1 MSHILAHAG
10 RLLKFGSYMSAI
22 PQSNPASPSREALIH
37 QLYEA
42 AELEHNLMCTY
53 LYAAFSLKQGVEEG
67 LSPVEADATARWRR
81 AILQVAIE
89 EMGHLTAVWNITAA
103 LGGSPRFGRM
113 NFPLDPGGLP
123 ANIVV
128 RLAPFNEA
136 VLQHFIHLE
145 RPKGS
150 SEPDGDGFAPDF
162 TFTRGIAAPRL
173 TPMPIDYET
182 VGAFYDN
189 LSQNVRD
196 FVARV
201 GEKQA
206 FCGDRN
212 LQISRKEIDFQ
223 GCDPV
228 ICSITALKAFDAI
241 VTQGEGASEANPDS
255 HYCRFIEIR
264 DELQRLRH
272 ANPAFA
278 PAYPAAVNP
287 VLRKPVRQGHRV
299 WLEHEEAAS
308 TVDLANT
315 AYMLML
321 RFISHSYLLPRP
333 HPAKALCVDLALGLM
348 RAMAPL
354 AERAARL
361 PAGPSNPECNAGMS
375 FTALR
380 DAAPLPPGVSAGKFF
395 TERLRELSAG
405 AGQLARGGDARVAQ
419 AAKII
424 SDLTQRAENRFVA
437 IDAEGPVLLAARGGA
452 PNPAPAPAAPPAL
465 PAAAGAATIEPGNV
479 APTPRTVDGVDY
491 IEGRDLTLIYEGK
504 KCIHSRFCVTWGPKV
519 FIANVKGPWI
529 YPDAMSTDAL
539 TEIAHVCVSGAIRY
553 RRKDGRPDE
562 GPPPV
567 NLISVRESGPYAIR
581 ADIRLEGAPPSNY
594 RFTLCRCG
602 ASKNKP
608 FCDGSHNEVK
618 FSASGEP
625 PTGKADMLPVRDGPL
640 EIVPLTDGPLQVR
653 GNMEIISGTG
663 RVVGRL
669 ETARLCRCGGSGT
682 KPFCDGT
689 HAKIGFKS

>member
-1 MSHILAHAG
+1 
-10 RLLKFGSYMSAI
+10 MSAI
-22 PQSNPASPSREALIH
+22 PQMNPSGPSREALIH

-53 LYAAFSLKQGVEEG
+53 LYAAFSLRQGAEEG
-67 LSPVEADATARWRR
+67 LSPAEADATARWRR
-81 AILQVAIE
+81 EILQVAIE

-150 SEPDGDGFAPDF
+150 TEADGDGFAPDF
-162 TFTRGIAAPRL
+162 TFTRAVAAPRL

-182 VGAFYDN
+182 VGAFYEN

-201 GEKQA
+201 GEKEA

-228 ICSITALKAFDAI
+228 ICSITALRAFDAI

-255 HYCRFIEIR
+255 HYCRFIAIR
-264 DELQRLRH
+264 EELQKLKA
-272 ANPAFA
+272 ANPAFE

-287 VLRKPVRQGHRV
+287 VLRKPVRQGPRV
-299 WLEHEEAAS
+299 WLENEAAAG

-321 RFISHSYLLPRP
+321 RLISHSYLVPRP
-333 HPAKALCVDLALGLM
+333 HPTKALCIDLALGLM

-361 PAGPSNPECNAGMS
+361 PAGPANAGCNAGMS

-395 TERLRELSAG
+395 IERLRELSAG
-405 AGQLARGGDARVAQ
+405 VAQ
-419 AAKII
+419 AARSGDVRVTQAGKII
-424 SDLTQRAENRFVA
+424 GELTRRAEHHFA
-437 IDAEGPVLLAARGGA
+437 DMEEELPLTSSPA
-452 PNPAPAPAAPPAL
+452 PKPAPAQPAPLAGRAVS
-465 PAAAGAATIEPGNV
+465 AAIEPGNV
-479 APTPRTVDGVDY
+479 APTPRSEAGIDY
-491 IEGRDLTLIYEGK
+491 IEGRDLTLIYEGR

-529 YPDAMSTDAL
+529 NPDAMSTEAL

-553 RRKDGRPDE
+553 RRKDGQPDE
-562 GPPPV
+562 AAPPV
-567 NLISVRESGPYAIR
+567 NLVSVREGGPYAVR
-581 ADIRLEGAPPSNY
+581 ADIRLEGAPPANY

-608 FCDGSHNEVK
+608 FCDGSHHEVN

-625 PTGKADMLPVRDGPL
+625 PTGKADMLPARDGPL
-640 EIVPLTDGPLQVR
+640 DIVPLTDGPLQVR

-663 RVVGRL
+663 RVVARL
-669 ETARLCRCGGSGT
+669 ESARLCRCGGSGT

>member
-1 MSHILAHAG
+1 MN
-10 RLLKFGSYMSAI
+10 AI
-22 PQSNPASPSREALIH
+22 TPLTTISREALVH

-53 LYAAFSLKQGVEEG
+53 LYAAFSLKSGVEEG
-67 LSPVEADATARWRR
+67 LSAVEADATARWRR
-81 AILQVAIE
+81 VMLQVAIE

-123 ANIVV
+123 ASVVV

-136 VLQHFIHLE
+136 VLQHFIFLE
-145 RPKGS
+145 RPKHS
-150 SEPDGDGFAPDF
+150 PEPDGEGFAPDF
-162 TFTRGIAAPRL
+162 TFTRGVPAPRL

-182 VGAFYDN
+182 VGAFYEN
-189 LSQNVRD
+189 LADNVRA

-228 ICSITALKAFDAI
+228 ICSITALQAFDAI
-241 VTQGEGASEANPDS
+241 VSQGEGATEANPDS
-255 HYCRFIEIR
+255 HYCRFKVIR
-264 DELQRLRH
+264 EELAALKQ
-272 ANPAFA
+272 ANPAFE
-278 PAYPAAVNP
+278 PAYPAACNP
-287 VLRKPVRQGHRV
+287 VLRKPVRQGLRV
-299 WLEHEEAAS
+299 WIEDDQAAR

-321 RFISHSYLLPRP
+321 RLISHSYLVPRP
-333 HPAKALCVDLALGLM
+333 HPAKALCIDLALGLM
-348 RAMAPL
+348 RAMSPL

-361 PAGPSNPECNAGMS
+361 PAGPSNPGCNAGMS

-380 DAAPLPPGVSAGKFF
+380 DSAPLPPGASADRFF
-395 TERLRELSAG
+395 VERLRELAD
-405 AGQLARGGDARVAQ
+405 AVADLARNEDARVAKS
-419 AAKII
+419 AKIVAE
-424 SDLTQRAENRFVA
+424 LAQRAATRFASIETDEPAVFSA
-437 IDAEGPVLLAARGGA
+437 QRAAARPVLVL
-452 PNPAPAPAAPPAL
+452 PAPVAAT
-465 PAAAGAATIEPGNV
+465 AAAVIEPGNV

-504 KCIHSRFCVTWGPKV
+504 KCIHSRFCVTWGPQV

-529 YPDAMSTDAL
+529 NPDAISTEAL

-553 RRKDGRPDE
+553 KRKDGHADE
-562 GPPPV
+562 QAPPV
-567 NLISVRESGPYAIR
+567 NLISVREGGPYAIK
-581 ADIRLEGAPPSNY
+581 ADIRLEGSPAGST

-608 FCDGSHNEVK
+608 FCDGSHHDVN
-618 FSASGEP
+618 FAASGEP

-640 EIVPLTDGPLQVR
+640 EVTPTVDGPLLVR

-663 RVVGRL
+663 RVVARL
-669 ETARLCRCGGSGT
+669 ESARLCRCGGSSN

-689 HAKIGFKS
+689 HEKIGFRS

>member
-1 MSHILAHAG
+1 MNATTPLP
-10 RLLKFGSYMSAI
+10 AI
-22 PQSNPASPSREALIH
+22 SREALVH

-53 LYAAFSLKQGVEEG
+53 LYAAFSLRSGTAEG
-67 LSPVEADATARWRR
+67 LTAAEADATARWRR
-81 AILQVAIE
+81 EILKVAIE

-103 LGGSPRFGRM
+103 LGASPRFGRM

-123 ANIVV
+123 ANVVV
-128 RLAPFNEA
+128 RLAPFSES
-136 VLQHFIHLE
+136 VLQHFIYLE
-145 RPKGS
+145 RPNCS
-150 SEPDGDGFAPDF
+150 SEPDGDGFAPEF
-162 TFTRGIAAPRL
+162 RFTRGDARPRV

-182 VGAFYDN
+182 VGSFYETLSRN
-189 LSQNVRD
+189 LTA

-201 GEKQA
+201 GEKEA

-212 LQISRKEIDFQ
+212 LQMSRKEIDFQ

-241 VTQGEGASEANPDS
+241 VSQGEGAATENEDS
-255 HYCRFIEIR
+255 HYQRFIAIR
-264 DELQRLRH
+264 EEFKALRA
-272 ANPAFA
+272 ANPAFQ

-287 VLRKPVRQGHRV
+287 VLRRPVRLGARV
-299 WLEHEEAAS
+299 WLENEETAA

-321 RFISHSYLLPRP
+321 RLISHSYLLPRP
-333 HPAKALCVDLALGLM
+333 HPAKALCVDLGLGLM

-361 PAGPSNPECNAGMS
+361 PAGPSNPDCNGGMS

-395 TERLRELSAG
+395 LERLGELTAG
-405 AGQLARGGDARVAQ
+405 AKSLAANGDARVGQ
-419 AAKII
+419 AAKILG
-424 SDLTQRAENRFVA
+424 DLEQRAGRTFANIEQ
-437 IDAEGPVLLAARGGA
+437 DSPVLGA
-452 PNPAPAPAAPPAL
+452 SVPVAAPPTVTAPAS
-465 PAAAGAATIEPGNV
+465 PAAVGVAGIEPGNV

-529 YPDAMSTDAL
+529 NPDAMSTEAL

-553 RRKDGRPDE
+553 RRKDGKPDE
-562 GPPPV
+562 AAPPV
-567 NLISVRESGPYAIR
+567 NLISVREGGPYAVR
-581 ADIRLEGAPPSNY
+581 ADIRLDGAPATNY
-594 RFTLCRCG
+594 RLTLCRCG

-608 FCDGSHNEVK
+608 FCDGSHHEVN
-618 FSASGEP
+618 FAASGEP

-640 EIVPLTDGPLQVR
+640 AIDPLPDGPLQVR

-663 RVVGRL
+663 RVVARV
-669 ETARLCRCGGSGT
+669 ESARLCRCGASNT
-682 KPFCDGT
+682 KPFCDGS
-689 HAKIGFKS
+689 HARIGFRS

>member
-1 MSHILAHAG
+1 M
-10 RLLKFGSYMSAI
+10 
-22 PQSNPASPSREALIH
+22 NPPSPSREALIH

-67 LSPVEADATARWRR
+67 LSAAEADATARWRR
-81 AILQVAIE
+81 AMLQVAIE

-103 LGGSPRFGRM
+103 LGGSPRFGRL

-123 ANIVV
+123 ASVVV

-136 VLQHFIHLE
+136 VLQHFIFLE
-145 RPKGS
+145 RPKDS
-150 SEPDGDGFAPDF
+150 AEPDGAGFAPDF
-162 TFTRGIAAPRL
+162 TFSRGVTAPRL

-182 VGAFYDN
+182 VGAFYEN
-189 LSQNVRD
+189 LAHNLQQ
-196 FVARV
+196 FVGRV
-201 GEKQA
+201 GEKET

-264 DELQRLRH
+264 NELAALKQ

-287 VLRKPVRQGHRV
+287 VLRKPVRPGHRV
-299 WLEHEEAAS
+299 WIEDEDAAK

-321 RFISHSYLLPRP
+321 RLISHSYLVPRP
-333 HPAKALCVDLALGLM
+333 HPVKALCIDLALGLM
-348 RAMAPL
+348 RAMTPL

-361 PAGPSNPECNAGMS
+361 PAGPTNPDCNAGMS

-380 DAAPLPPGVSAGKFF
+380 DSAPLPPGTSAGKFF
-395 TERLRELSAG
+395 VERLRELSA
-405 AGQLARGGDARVAQ
+405 AVSALAAGGDARVAQ
-419 AAKII
+419 AAKVIG
-424 SDLTQRAENRFVA
+424 DLTRRAETRFNEV
-437 IDAEGPVLLAARGGA
+437 DVPVLLAAPSAAA
-452 PNPAPAPAAPPAL
+452 PQPAPPAPAAAQPAQ
-465 PAAAGAATIEPGNV
+465 GAAVIEPGNV
-479 APTPRTVDGVDY
+479 APTPRSENGVDT

-519 FIANVKGPWI
+519 FLANVKGPWI
-529 YPDAMSTDAL
+529 NPDAMSTEAL

-553 RRKDGRPDE
+553 KRKDGQPDE
-562 GPPPV
+562 QAPPV
-567 NLISVRESGPYAIR
+567 NLISVREGGPYAIR
-581 ADIRLEGAPPSNY
+581 ADIRLDGAPAGNFRY
-594 RFTLCRCG
+594 TLCRCG

-608 FCDGSHNEVK
+608 FCDGSHHDVQ
-618 FSASGEP
+618 FAASGEP
-625 PTGKADMLPVRDGPL
+625 PTGKADMLAVRDGPL
-640 EIVPLTDGPLQVR
+640 EVTPLTDGPLQVR
-653 GNMEIISGTG
+653 GNVEIISGTG
-663 RVVGRL
+663 RVVARV
-669 ETARLCRCGGSGT
+669 ESARLCRCGGSAN

-689 HAKIGFKS
+689 HAKIGFRS